1 MFRNIYNFLTKEI
14 WIVDL
19 NSLRNSQV
27 FFIKLFRLVYKTFY
41 EYNQNELTLRAMGL
55 VYITLLSLI
64 PLIAFS
70 LSLLKAFGVVDN
82 QLEPFLDRV
91 LEPLGG
97 KGNEISQKI
106 LEFITNIRFGVLG
119 TAGLVML
126 IYTSL
131 NLIKRIDD
139 SINHIWKVK
148 RTRSLAR
155 RFSDYISLLLIGPI
169 VIFAVVGLTASLES
183 NDIVQRI
190 LSIEPF
196 GTIVFISAKIF
207 PYIIIISVFTFIYM
221 AFPNINVRFKSALT
235 GGIISGIS
243 FQTISWVFA
252 SFISKSTH
260 YAAIYSS
267 LAVLIVFMIWLYA
280 NWLILLIGAQFSYC
294 YQNLNIASTGGSN
307 LELSPKLKEKI
318 LLTIMYMISYS
329 FYNGGNRYNF
339 DKLSQELKL
348 PNQEIYE
355 SLEKLEKNNF
365 IVKTDDNPPT
375 YVPSKDLE
383 NIKINELIKISRENE
398 HTEEIEKIYLSNPV
412 IDKITDKI
420 EKSINEA
427 LEDNSFKDLLKK

>member
-27 FFIKLFRLVYKTFY
+27 FFIKLLRLLYKTFY

-139 SINHIWKVK
+139 SINYIWKVK

-221 AFPNINVRFKSALT
+221 VFPNINVRFKSALT
-235 GGIISGIS
+235 GGVISGIS

-280 NWLILLIGAQFSYC
+280 NWLVLLIGAQFSYC
-294 YQNLNIASTGGSN
+294 YQNLNIANISGNN

-329 FYNGGNRYNF
+329 FYNGGNRYSF

-348 PNQEIYE
+348 PNHEIYD

>member
-27 FFIKLFRLVYKTFY
+27 FFIKLLRLLYKTFY

-294 YQNLNIASTGGSN
+294 YQNLNIASTSGSN

-329 FYNGGNRYNF
+329 FYNGGNRYN
-339 DKLSQELKL
+339 
-348 PNQEIYE
+348 YCR
-355 SLEKLEKNNF
+355 
-365 IVKTDDNPPT
+365 T
-375 YVPSKDLE
+375 
-383 NIKINELIKISRENE
+383 
-398 HTEEIEKIYLSNPV
+398 
-412 IDKITDKI
+412 
-420 EKSINEA
+420 
-427 LEDNSFKDLLKK
+427 

>member
-27 FFIKLFRLVYKTFY
+27 FFIKLLRLLYKTFY

-106 LEFITNIRFGVLG
+106 LEFISNIRFGVLG
-119 TAGLVML
+119 AAGLVML

-139 SINHIWKVK
+139 SINYIWKVK

-294 YQNLNIASTGGSN
+294 YQNLNIASTSGSN